1 MANITIAFDVYGTL
15 IDTGGV
21 FDLLQKKVGDKT
33 AAFMETW
40 RSKQLEYSFRRGL
53 MQNYVDFSVCTL
65 NALDFTCSQQNCIL
79 SEEDK
84 NELMLQYT
92 ILPAFY
98 DVEESLMKLKA
109 ANCRLFAF
117 SNGSATAV
125 QNLLQNAG
133 IDHFFEGVV
142 SVEAVET
149 FKPDPAVYDYFLEKT
164 NTAKANA
171 WLISGNPFD
180 VIGSVAAGFKSVW
193 VQRNPTSIFDP
204 WEIQP
209 TKIIR
214 EFKEL
219 INVLDLE

>member
-1 MANITIAFDVYGTL
+1 MTDITIAFDVYGTL

-21 FDLLQKKVGDKT
+21 FDALQKKVGDK
-33 AAFMETW
+33 AKVFMETW

-53 MQNYVDFSVCTL
+53 MKNYVDFSVCTV
-65 NALDFTCSQQNCIL
+65 NALDFACSQLNCNL
-79 SEEDK
+79 TKEDK
-84 NELMLQYT
+84 NELMHQYT
-92 ILPAFY
+92 ILPAFS
-98 DVEESLMKLKA
+98 DVEEGLIKLKA
-109 ANCRLFAF
+109 TNCRLFAF
-117 SNGSATAV
+117 SNGSAAAV

-133 IDHFFEGVV
+133 IDHLFDGVV
-142 SVEAVET
+142 SVEAVKT
-149 FKPDPAVYDYFLEKT
+149 FKPDPAVYDYFLQKT

-193 VQRNPTSIFDP
+193 IQRNPTSIFDP

-209 TKIIR
+209 TKIIK

>member
-1 MANITIAFDVYGTL
+1 MTDITIAFDVYGTL

-21 FDLLQKKVGDKT
+21 FDALQNKVGDK
-33 AAFMETW
+33 AKVFMETW

-53 MQNYVDFSVCTL
+53 MKNYVDFSVCTV
-65 NALDFTCSQQNCIL
+65 NALDFACSQLNCNL
-79 SEEDK
+79 TKEDK
-84 NELMLQYT
+84 NELMHQYT
-92 ILPAFY
+92 ILPAFS
-98 DVEESLMKLKA
+98 DVEEGLIKLKA
-109 ANCRLFAF
+109 TNCRLFAF
-117 SNGSATAV
+117 SNGSAAAV

-133 IDHFFEGVV
+133 IDHLFDGVV
-142 SVEAVET
+142 SVEAVKT
-149 FKPDPAVYDYFLEKT
+149 FKPDPAVYDYFLQKT

-193 VQRNPTSIFDP
+193 IQRNPTSIFDP

-209 TKIIR
+209 TKIIK